1 LERALDVKGVI
12 RQIHIHAPTRITD
25 LLEARN
31 LDVIS
36 IEAAASPRNIEYIS
50 REMLEKAD
58 KNIRVGVSRTD
69 INNIMAE
76 LYGRGVVKPQ
86 IEQFVEDEE
95 VIMKRFLKAKMRFG
109 ERLTFTGPDCGLGGW
124 PSQEVAELLLK
135 RTVRAVRKALDHEDV
150 I

>member
-1 LERALDVKGVI
+1 
-12 RQIHIHAPTRITD
+12 
-25 LLEARN
+25 
-31 LDVIS
+31 
-36 IEAAASPRNIEYIS
+36 
-50 REMLEKAD
+50 
-58 KNIRVGVSRTD
+58 IRVGVSRTD

-76 LYGRGVVKPQ
+76 LYNRGVVKPQ
-86 IEQFVEDEE
+86 IEQLVEDEE